1 MAIWSRS
8 FGGHQISIH
17 MLRDGQ
23 QKGLGM
29 SDRVNA
35 LKADF
40 KRLFGTDP
48 SVLVKGPG
56 RVDLIGIHTDYN
68 EGFVLPV
75 AVNVDVLALGK
86 LRDDRKVA
94 VYSANFEKLVEFS
107 LDNIEY
113 DNVDKWSNYVRGVV
127 NFIQKSGIELQG
139 ANVVLQGNVP
149 LGSGLS
155 SSAALEMATGT
166 VFQALNKFDMS
177 GEDMALI
184 GQKAENKF
192 VGVNTGIMD
201 QFVSRLGK
209 KDHALFL
216 DCRTLKYEQLPLD
229 TSKVKIVV
237 CNTMKPR
244 GLVDSEYDLRRSQ
257 CEEGVKLL
265 SQWIPNVKALRDVTS
280 EDLKK
285 YGDRLPKAVYK
296 RAKHV
301 ISENERGLKCK
312 EVLNAGD
319 FVEFGKLMNASHDS
333 ARDDY
338 EVSCPELEAM
348 VEVGRNAPGALS
360 CRLAGAGF
368 GGCAVSLVKDEY
380 VDKFVDTVK
389 VEYKK
394 KTGLAPALYVCTA
407 EDGAGVLEEY

>member
-1 MAIWSRS
+1 
-8 FGGHQISIH
+8 
-17 MLRDGQ
+17 
-23 QKGLGM
+23 M
-29 SDRVNA
+29 SERIA
-35 LKADF
+35 KLKADF
-40 KRLFGTDP
+40 NRLFNMDP
-48 SVLVKGPG
+48 SLLVKGPG
-56 RVDLIGIHTDYN
+56 RVDLMGIHTDYN

-75 AVNVDVLALGK
+75 AVNVDVLAMGR
-86 LRDDRKVA
+86 LRGDRNVC
-94 VYSANFEKLVEFS
+94 VYSANFDKLVEFS
-107 LDNIEY
+107 LDHIEF
-113 DNVDKWSNYVRGVV
+113 DQVEQWSNYIRGVV
-127 NFIQKSGIELQG
+127 HFIQEKGIRLQG
-139 ANVVLQGNVP
+139 ANIVLHGIVP

-166 VFQALNKFDMS
+166 LFQALTKFEMS

-184 GQKAENKF
+184 GRSAENKF

-216 DCRTLKYEQLPLD
+216 DCRSLKYEQLPLD

-257 CEEGVKLL
+257 CEEGVRLL
-265 SQWIPNVKALRDVTS
+265 SQWILNVKALRDVTFA
-280 EDLKK
+280 DLEK
-285 YGDRLPKAVYK
+285 YKDRLPEAVYR

-301 ISENERGLKCK
+301 ISENDRTLRCR

-319 FVEFGKLMNASHDS
+319 FEEFGMLMNASHDS

-348 VEVGRNAPGALS
+348 IEVGRSAPGALS
-360 CRLAGAGF
+360 SRLTGAGF
-368 GGCAVSLVKDEY
+368 GGCAVSLVRDEY
-380 VDKFVDTVK
+380 VNGFVDVVTT
-389 VEYKK
+389 EYEKR
-394 KTGLAPALYVCTA
+394 TGVVPALYVCTT
-407 EDGAGVLEEY
+407 EDGAGMLQEYA